1 MGPRIARKHASWY
14 LQTVPGSEAFRKT
27 FNAIDNAEEQQT
39 SIQNFFEQLLTKEE
53 KAA

>member
-14 LQTVPGSEAFRKT
+14 LHTVPGSEVFRKT